1 MAWYY
6 TEGTIKNIVVEGENT
21 QFSLSP
27 SDKFCIERDAE
38 KEKDKK
44 GILFIEDGTQS
55 TWKTCAESEGRLFAS
70 KSIPTDVLL
79 LIKRDHLPIRI
90 YVEDGNIAE
99 VKRLEIKG

>member
-6 TEGTIKNIVVEGENT
+6 TEGTIKKIVMEGKDV

-38 KEKDKK
+38 NEKDKK

-55 TWKTCAESEGRLFAS
+55 TWKTYAESEGQLFAS
-70 KSIPTDVLL
+70 ESISIDVLL
-79 LIKRDHLPIRI
+79 LIKRDHLPVRI
-90 YVEDGNIAE
+90 YVEDGNMVE
-99 VKRLEIKG
+99 VKRLEVKE